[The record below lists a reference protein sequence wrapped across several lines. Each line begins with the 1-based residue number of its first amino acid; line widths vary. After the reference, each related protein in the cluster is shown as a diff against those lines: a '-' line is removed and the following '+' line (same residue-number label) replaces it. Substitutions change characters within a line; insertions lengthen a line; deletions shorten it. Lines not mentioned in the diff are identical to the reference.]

1 MQVAVRA
8 AFDEELVQMLRAG
21 QLDLVVAEL
30 PAPASDLSMRA
41 LTRDELA
48 VARRRGHPL
57 LSRGTLQLA
66 DLTEQ
71 RWVLQRGG
79 SRAARRIT
87 ALFVAQGL
95 TPPTASVDVLFSAGI
110 WNTLLFAVTAV
121 GVQMLIGLALAVL
134 ISDLARGKAVYRT
147 IFLLP
152 IVVPGIVI
160 GAIWK
165 LMYNYDFGIINQVV
179 GHLGLAPQDWLG
191 NPSLALLSVIVVDIW
206 HWTPFCFLLIL
217 AGVESLPQDIYEA
230 ARVDGA
236 TGWQRF
242 RRITLP
248 LLMLTLVVTFVFRTI
263 LAFKVFDEVFLLTG
277 GGPGTATEV
286 ISFTIYRRFFTEDRV
301 GHGSAMSLV
310 TFVALALVITVAVR
324 ATRRR
329 GGAP

>member
-1 MQVAVRA
+1 MSSSNAPLPGSTGR
-8 AFDEELVQMLRAG
+8 LRRWMIRTLG
-21 QLDLVVAEL
+21 RGPSDRVWRGVTL
-30 PAPASDLSMRA
+30 APALLVFALFTILPILTLMTGSVHEIDWVEGKAEWTFVGAAHFEA
-41 LTRDELA
+41 LTR
-48 VARRRGHPL
+48 
-57 LSRGTLQLA
+57 
-66 DLTEQ
+66 
-71 RWVLQRGG
+71 
-79 SRAARRIT
+79 
-87 ALFVAQGL
+87 
-95 TPPTASVDVLFSAGI
+95 DVLFSAGI
-110 WNTLLFAVTAV
+110 RNTFVFAITAV

-134 ISDLARGKAVYRT
+134 ISDLAHGKTVYRT

-165 LMYNYDFGIINQVV
+165 LMYNYDFGIINQAVT
-179 GHLGLAPQDWLG
+179 GLGLAPQDWLG

-248 LLMLTLVVTFVFRTI
+248 LLMPTLVVTFVFRTI

-277 GGPGTATEV
+277 GGPGTSTEV

-301 GHGSAMSLV
+301 GYGSAMSLV
-310 TFVALALVITVAVR
+310 TFVALALVIAVAVR

-329 GGAP
+329 GGAA